1 MANYDTFVESL
12 LMPDDVKL
20 SYESSVEFNIGVFK
34 LNINEYKAAK
44 EKKVD
49 IFKLL
54 KAQFEYSNK
63 KNILKDR

>member
-1 MANYDTFVESL
+1 
-12 LMPDDVKL
+12 MPDDVKL

-34 LNINEYKAAK
+34 LSIHKYQAAK

-54 KAQFEYSNK
+54 KSQFENSNK
-63 KNILKDR
+63 QNIFII